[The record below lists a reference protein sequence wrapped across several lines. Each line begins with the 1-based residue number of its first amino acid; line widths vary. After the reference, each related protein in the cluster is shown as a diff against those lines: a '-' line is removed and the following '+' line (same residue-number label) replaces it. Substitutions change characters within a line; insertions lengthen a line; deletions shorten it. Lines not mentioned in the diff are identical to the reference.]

1 MFVLTF
7 FNLGSGATTILG
19 AMQILSK
26 YLAWGVGGSVQLMLF
41 LLQAGLAARRTPLR
55 KWFAVMLLAAASV
68 YTSFFTYYGELAKEA
83 NEARSLD
90 LAAAAHHR
98 LVSEVYGP
106 MRDRLRN
113 LQQEAVTLRE
123 TTKAEEE
130 KGISTGQVGFGEQ
143 ARTYYKLA
151 LEKETEAKNFAQ
163 TVEELRSKFEYDLK
177 GLAPEDILNNDR
189 KALSVAPAEFRN
201 NYPELERGDYID
213 EDLEM
218 SLLAP
223 YLKVKNREEAALLS
237 LLIALGVDGMAIMLG
252 TAIVTRSIPP
262 EERRSAFTVFAD
274 SIVSLIRDVKQLFTR
289 VNDAAKESSQGRQ
302 DDDSNASVEDVIFTV
317 KGKGSDFLNNFYHAI
332 SDTEPH
338 IINFSTLTKK
348 NGADEKT
355 QIALRALVD
364 KLKQPNRKWVQ
375 RDEKNTQWV
384 VASQHYHQLVSW
396 LQKEIQRQENLETEA
411 KSKTGKSYWIPSE
424 TEETP
429 VEIKIPLSPNSQN

>member
-19 AMQILSK
+19 TMQILPK

-68 YTSFFTYYGELAKEA
+68 YTSFFTYYGELAKET

-90 LAAAAHHR
+90 LAVAPHQR

-106 MRDRLRN
+106 MRDRLRE
-113 LQQEAVTLRE
+113 LQQEAATLRA
-123 TTKAEEE
+123 TAKAEQER
-130 KGISTGQVGFGEQ
+130 GISTGFVGYGEQ
-143 ARTYYKLA
+143 ARKYDKLA
-151 LEKETEAKNFAQ
+151 LEKESEAKNFTR

-177 GLAPEDILNNDR
+177 GLTPEDILNNDR

-201 NYPELERGDYID
+201 NYPPLERGDYID
-213 EDLEM
+213 EELEM

-252 TAIVTRSIPP
+252 TAIVTKS
-262 EERRSAFTVFAD
+262 ERRSAFTALTD
-274 SIVSLIRDVKQLFTR
+274 SIVGFIRDVKQFFTQ
-289 VNDAAKESSQGRQ
+289 VNDAAKESSQRLQNG
-302 DDDSNASVEDVIFTV
+302 DSNSSVEDVTLNV

-332 SDTEPH
+332 SDGEPH
-338 IINFSTLTKK
+338 IIKEN
-348 NGADEKT
+348 NGAADEKIK
-355 QIALRALVD
+355 IANRALID
-364 KLKQPNRKWVQ
+364 KLREPNRGWVKKDKENNKWI
-375 RDEKNTQWV
+375 
-384 VASQHYHQLVSW
+384 VASQHYYQLVNW
-396 LQKEIQRQENLETEA
+396 LQKEIQRQKNLETEA
-411 KSKTGKSYWIPSE
+411 NSKTGKSYWKRSDA
-424 TEETP
+424 EESP
-429 VEIKIPLSPNSQN
+429 VTIKIPLNPNSQN